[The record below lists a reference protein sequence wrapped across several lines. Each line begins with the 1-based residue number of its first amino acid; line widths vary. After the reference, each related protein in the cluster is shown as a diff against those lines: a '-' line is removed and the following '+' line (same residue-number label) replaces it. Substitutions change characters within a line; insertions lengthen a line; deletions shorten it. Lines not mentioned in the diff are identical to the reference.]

1 MNKAIK
7 LTSSLCNAAFT
18 VPKFIQPAAKLLLYT
33 RMAALT
39 SYLRP
44 RERGGGGRG
53 TPLYKLYKYAPSQQK
68 SGNFLF
74 YMIIT
79 LFRKLDLK

>member
-7 LTSSLCNAAFT
+7 FTSSLCNAAFT
-18 VPKFIQPAAKLLLYT
+18 VPKFIAKLFLYT

-44 RERGGGGRG
+44 GGVLPYISYIGLCHLSKKARHWDFRHL
-53 TPLYKLYKYAPSQQK
+53 PVLPDIY
-68 SGNFLF
+68 
-74 YMIIT
+74 II
-79 LFRKLDLK
+79 KEM

>member
-18 VPKFIQPAAKLLLYT
+18 VPKFIQPAAKLFLYT
-33 RMAALT
+33 RMFALT

-44 RERGGGGRG
+44 RGRGGGGVLPYISYIGMCHLSKKARH
-53 TPLYKLYKYAPSQQK
+53 
-68 SGNFLF
+68 
-74 YMIIT
+74 
-79 LFRKLDLK
+79 

>member
-18 VPKFIQPAAKLLLYT
+18 VPKFIQPAAKLFLYT
-33 RMAALT
+33 RMTALI

-44 RERGGGGRG
+44 GGGGGILPYISYIGMCHLSKKARH
-53 TPLYKLYKYAPSQQK
+53 
-68 SGNFLF
+68 
-74 YMIIT
+74 
-79 LFRKLDLK
+79 

>member
-18 VPKFIQPAAKLLLYT
+18 VPKFIQPAAKLFLYT

-44 RERGGGGRG
+44 GGGGGGVLPYISYIGMCHLNKKARHWDFRHL
-53 TPLYKLYKYAPSQQK
+53 PVLHDIY
-68 SGNFLF
+68 
-74 YMIIT
+74 II
-79 LFRKLDLK
+79 

>member
-18 VPKFIQPAAKLLLYT
+18 VPKFIQPAAKLFLYT

-44 RERGGGGRG
+44 RGRGGG
-53 TPLYKLYKYAPSQQK
+53 TPLYKLYRYVPSQQK
-68 SGNFLF
+68 SG
-74 YMIIT
+74 T
-79 LFRKLDLK
+79 LGL

>member
-7 LTSSLCNAAFT
+7 NTSSLCNAAFT
-18 VPKFIQPAAKLLLYT
+18 VPKLIQPAAKLFLYT

-44 RERGGGGRG
+44 GGVLPYISYIGMCHLNKKARHWDFRHL
-53 TPLYKLYKYAPSQQK
+53 PVLHDIY
-68 SGNFLF
+68 
-74 YMIIT
+74 II
-79 LFRKLDLK
+79 

>member
-18 VPKFIQPAAKLLLYT
+18 VPKFIQPAAKLFLYT
-33 RMAALT
+33 RITALI

-44 RERGGGGRG
+44 GGGD
-53 TPLYKLYKYAPSQQK
+53 TPLYKLYRYVPSQQK
-68 SGNFLF
+68 SE
-74 YMIIT
+74 T
-79 LFRKLDLK
+79 SESFRSEFTANL